1 MGRPRAADHADQR
14 DRILLRATE
23 AIAELGY
30 GSASMAQ
37 LAQACGLSKAG
48 LYHYFP
54 SKDAILFESLDRY
67 TKLLMDRLAEVR
79 TRRLEPRHELG
90 EMVRTLMLQYRD
102 SRAHHVALLNDVKSL
117 EPAAREQIRAQERA
131 VVDQLAETLE
141 RVAPGRFD
149 ALTRKPATMAL
160 LGMINF
166 TFAWLRPD
174 GPMSHE
180 QYAQLVIDLWER
192 GLGAEQAGTR

>member
-1 MGRPRAADHADQR
+1 VGRPRAADHADQR

>member
-1 MGRPRAADHADQR
+1 VGRPRAADHADQR

-37 LAQACGLSKAG
+37 LAQACSLSKAG
-48 LYHYFP
+48 LYHYFS

-79 TRRLEPRHELG
+79 ARGLEPRHELG

-131 VVDQLAETLE
+131 VVDQLALTLE

-192 GLGAEQAGTR
+192 GLWTEQAGSL

>member
-1 MGRPRAADHADQR
+1 VGRPRAADHADQR

-30 GSASMAQ
+30 GSASMTQ

-67 TKLLMDRLAEVR
+67 TKLLLDRLAEVR
-79 TRRLEPRHELG
+79 ARGLEPGQELG

-192 GLGAEQAGTR
+192 GLGAEQAGSL

>member
-1 MGRPRAADHADQR
+1 VGRPRAADHADQR

-192 GLGAEQAGTR
+192 GLGTEQAGSL

>member
-1 MGRPRAADHADQR
+1 VGRPRAADHADQR

-30 GSASMAQ
+30 GSASMTQ

-79 TRRLEPRHELG
+79 ARGLEPRHELG

-192 GLGAEQAGTR
+192 GLGTEQAGSL

>member
-1 MGRPRAADHADQR
+1 VGRPRAADHADQR

-30 GSASMAQ
+30 GSASVAQ

-79 TRRLEPRHELG
+79 ARGLEPRHELG

-192 GLGAEQAGTR
+192 GLGTEQAGSL

>member
-79 TRRLEPRHELG
+79 ARRLEPRQELG

-192 GLGAEQAGTR
+192 GLGTEQAGSL

>member
-30 GSASMAQ
+30 GSASMTQ

-79 TRRLEPRHELG
+79 ARGLEPRHELG

-131 VVDQLAETLE
+131 VVDQLALTLE

-192 GLGAEQAGTR
+192 GLGAEQAGSL

>member
-30 GSASMAQ
+30 GSASMTQ

-79 TRRLEPRHELG
+79 ARGLEPRHELG

-192 GLGAEQAGTR
+192 GLGTEQAGSL

>member
-1 MGRPRAADHADQR
+1 VGRPRAADHADQR

-30 GSASMAQ
+30 GSASMTQ

-79 TRRLEPRHELG
+79 ARGLEPRHELG

-131 VVDQLAETLE
+131 VVDQLALTLE

-192 GLGAEQAGTR
+192 GLGTEQAGSL

>member
-1 MGRPRAADHADQR
+1 
-14 DRILLRATE
+14 
-23 AIAELGY
+23 
-30 GSASMAQ
+30 
-37 LAQACGLSKAG
+37 
-48 LYHYFP
+48 
-54 SKDAILFESLDRY
+54 
-67 TKLLMDRLAEVR
+67 
-79 TRRLEPRHELG
+79 
-90 EMVRTLMLQYRD
+90 MVRTLMLQYRD

-192 GLGAEQAGTR
+192 GLGTEQAGSL

>member
-1 MGRPRAADHADQR
+1 VGRPRAADHADQR

-30 GSASMAQ
+30 GSASMTQ

-79 TRRLEPRHELG
+79 ARGLEPRHELG

-131 VVDQLAETLE
+131 VVDQLALTLE

-192 GLGAEQAGTR
+192 GLGAEQAGSL

>member
-67 TKLLMDRLAEVR
+67 TKLLLDRLAEVR
-79 TRRLEPRHELG
+79 ARRLEPRQELG

-117 EPAAREQIRAQERA
+117 EPVAREQIRAQERA

-141 RVAPGRFD
+141 QVAPGRFD

-192 GLGAEQAGTR
+192 GLGTEQAGSL

>member
-67 TKLLMDRLAEVR
+67 TKLLLDRLAEVR
-79 TRRLEPRHELG
+79 ARGLEPGQELG

-192 GLGAEQAGTR
+192 GLGTEQAGSL